1 MENRL
6 PAETSGNLT
15 RCIIC
20 TKMTGAINWHHTI
33 PRSLGGTESLQ
44 IPVCGDCHTSLHSN
58 ALGVVAQISK
68 PSKSNKSNATNKT
81 YWSNP
86 ADQQRAK
93 HWLQIL
99 VQALLLPPISVGD
112 KKTLLPMIAVDSS
125 TRQQLSLMQKD
136 LQGVTNLEQL
146 LLFCINYTLKNRGY
160 KNGKEPQLNKGR
172 SSKSINGRSHLW

>member
-6 PAETSGNLT
+6 PAETRGNLT

-20 TKMTGAINWHHTI
+20 TKMTGAINWHHTV

-58 ALGVVAQISK
+58 ALGVVAQINK
-68 PSKSNKSNATNKT
+68 PRKSNAPHKT
-81 YWSNP
+81 YWANP

-160 KNGKEPQLNKGR
+160 KNDKEPQLEEDRHGKNR
-172 SSKSINGRSHLW
+172 NRRTHLW